1 MIGIR
6 LTSPVDAEELAA
18 LLRANREHLEPW
30 EPERDESYYTGA
42 GQWQIISDVLRAGN
56 ALPHT
61 IVEDGRIVGRVNL
74 SNVVHGA
81 FQSASLGYWVA
92 ADVTGRG
99 VAGAAVAAVVE
110 AAFTAYGLHRVEA
123 GTLLHNVRS
132 QRVLERNG
140 FTRFGMAPRYL
151 RIAGDWQD
159 HHLYQLL
166 AEDWPAARGEN
177 RLAARAG
184 DS

>member
-1 MIGIR
+1 MTGIR
-6 LTSPVDAEELAA
+6 LISPADAEELAA

-30 EPERDESYYTGA
+30 DPERDESYYTTT

-56 ALPHT
+56 ALPHA
-61 IVEDGRIVGRVNL
+61 IVEDGRIIGRVNL

-92 ADVTGRG
+92 ADVAGRG
-99 VAGAAVAAVVE
+99 VASAAVAAVVE
-110 AAFTAYGLHRVEA
+110 AAFTTYGLHRVEA
-123 GTLLHNVRS
+123 GTMLHNVRS

-140 FTRFGMAPRYL
+140 FERFGTAPRYL
-151 RIAGDWQD
+151 HIAGDWRD

-166 AEDWPAARGEN
+166 AENW
-177 RLAARAG
+177 LAARTR
-184 DS
+184 DF

>member
-1 MIGIR
+1 MITIR
-6 LTSPVDAEELAA
+6 PVDPADADELAA
-18 LLRANREHLEPW
+18 LLRANREHLQPW
-30 EPERDESYYTGA
+30 DPERDESYYTTT
-42 GQWQIISDVLRAGN
+42 GQWQIISDQLRARN
-56 ALPHT
+56 ALPHA

-81 FQSASLGYWVA
+81 FRSANLGYWVA

-99 VAGAAVAAVVE
+99 VASVAVAAVVE
-110 AAFTAYGLHRVEA
+110 AAFTTYGLHRVEA

-140 FTRFGMAPRYL
+140 FVRFGTAPRYL
-151 RIAGDWQD
+151 RIAGDWRD

-166 AEDWPAARGEN
+166 AENWMAARG
-177 RLAARAG
+177 RTA
-184 DS
+184 